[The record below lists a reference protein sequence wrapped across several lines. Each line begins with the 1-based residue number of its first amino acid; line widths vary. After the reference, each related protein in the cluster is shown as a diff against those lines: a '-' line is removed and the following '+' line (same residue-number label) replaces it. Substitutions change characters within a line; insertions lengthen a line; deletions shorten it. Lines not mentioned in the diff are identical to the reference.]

1 MKKTISLVIYTFFFL
16 FLLPNLVQATTEQK
30 PTDISSQVDNMNF
43 TEVQE
48 YWNDILYKYG
58 SYIPENQKG
67 TFQDFVKGGNPL
79 DVKDYLIGFIKYI
92 THEIVLN
99 FRLLGMLILLSILS
113 TFLQTLQNSFEKTTV
128 TKVANFIVFVV
139 LVIIA
144 LNSFDIAM
152 KLTLDAVQT
161 MIHFVTAILP
171 IFIALIAATGGIISA
186 SFFHP
191 LILFIMNTSGILI
204 KTIILPLLFVSTL
217 LSLVS
222 LLSENYKVTNLAA
235 LLRNTSIA
243 LLGAFLTIFLAVV
256 SVQGSATAISDGIAV
271 RTAKFV
277 TGNFIPV
284 IGRVFTEA
292 AETVAGATMVLKNT
306 VGIAGV
312 IVMLIIVIFPA
323 LKILAIA
330 LTYKIAAAI
339 LQPIGAGQIT
349 KCIDIIGKSILYLFA
364 SLGIVSIMFFLTLTV
379 MIAASNLP
387 LMVR

>member
-1 MKKTISLVIYTFFFL
+1 MKKTISLVIYIFFFL
-16 FLLPNLVQATTEQK
+16 FLLPNLVQAATEQK

-67 TFQDFVKGGNPL
+67 TFQDFVKKGNPL
-79 DVKDYLIGFIKYI
+79 DVKNYLIGFIKYI
-92 THEIVLN
+92 SHEIVLN

-152 KLTLDAVQT
+152 KLTLDAVET
-161 MIHFVTAILP
+161 MIHFVTAMLP

-243 LLGAFLTIFLAVV
+243 LLGAFLTVFLAVV

-292 AETVAGATMVLKNT
+292 AETVAGATMILKNT

-349 KCIDIIGKSILYLFA
+349 NCIDIIGKSILYLFA
-364 SLGIVSIMFFLTLTV
+364 SLGIVSIMFFLTITV

>member
-16 FLLPNLVQATTEQK
+16 LLLPNLVQAATEQK
-30 PTDISSQVDNMNF
+30 PTDLSSQVDNMNF

-67 TFQDFVKGGNPL
+67 TFQDFVKDGNPL
-79 DVKDYLIGFIKYI
+79 DVKNYLVGFIKYI

>member
-1 MKKTISLVIYTFFFL
+1 MKKIQRLLIYSIFFL
-16 FLLPNLVQATTEQK
+16 LLLPNFVQAATEEK
-30 PTDISSQVDNMNF
+30 NNNLNSQVDNINF
-43 TEVQE
+43 SDVQQ
-48 YWNDILYKYG
+48 YWNDVHYKYG
-58 SYIPENQKG
+58 SYLPENKLG
-67 TFQDFVKGGNPL
+67 TFQDFVKSDNPF
-79 DVKDYLIGFIKYI
+79 DVKGYLIGFLKFI

-99 FRLLGMLILLSILS
+99 FKLLGMLILLAILS
-113 TFLQTLQNSFEKTTV
+113 TFLQTLQNSFEKSTV
-128 TKVANFIVFVV
+128 SKVAHFIVFIV

-152 KLTLDAVQT
+152 KLTLEAVQT

-171 IFIALIAATGGIISA
+171 IFIALIATTGGVISA

-204 KTIILPLLFVSTL
+204 KSLILPLLFVSTL

-222 LLSENYKVTNLAA
+222 LLSENYKVTKLAT
-235 LLRNTSIA
+235 LIRNASIA
-243 LLGAFLTIFLAVV
+243 LLGGFLTIFLAIV
-256 SVQGSATAISDGIAV
+256 SVQGSATAISDGVAL

-277 TGNFIPV
+277 AGNFIPV
-284 IGRVFTEA
+284 IGRVFTDA
-292 AETVAGATMVLKNT
+292 AETVAGATMILKNT

-312 IVMLIIVIFPA
+312 IALLIIVIFPA
-323 LKILAIA
+323 LKVLAIA

-349 KCIDIIGKSILYLFA
+349 NCIDIIGKSIMYLFA

-379 MIAASNLP
+379 MIAASNLSV
-387 LMVR
+387 MVR